1 MFLVKSVNMEAKE
14 NRKGESSVAKTETE
28 AKRLAR
34 RAREEKELQRR
45 KRQLA
50 KPKPRGYLIYLLV
63 VLSIVYIVDEVTSAM
78 GTAMQSEVVTE
89 FFVLGRGMEFNTGL
103 ATFTAMSAPLYCMMM
118 LMPFYKSLADRYGRK
133 IFLVINTVGMGIGM
147 GICMGAQGPLVYLV
161 GMLVINFVM
170 YNDMQVMYVMECA
183 PEKHRA
189 KLTSLTKAV
198 ALLGVTVI
206 PILRDVFM
214 GNDGSQWRKVFMIP
228 AMVAVVVGLAAL
240 FLMEE
245 TPVFTARRVEFLGMT
260 DAERAAKAASD
271 RKAAQASNGGVGQ
284 ALKFVFKHKQIRAVA
299 LCATVFMCSTGV
311 TSYYESIMKT
321 GGMTTAQVTQA
332 MYYIP
337 FCNALMTAAGGFLT
351 DALGRKKS
359 AILLSSLAFV
369 GLTVFVLAS
378 NLGMAPAIVG
388 ISYGFFIGGLWSV
401 SDMLCLIMAG
411 ESTPTHLRASVLGS
425 MSLLVGIGSM
435 GSSVA
440 IMVGMLF
447 VDSIGLLS
455 LCICGPFMLLALL
468 LLITKVNETKDV
480 DLNTVTG
487 EEWD

>member
-1 MFLVKSVNMEAKE
+1 M
-14 NRKGESSVAKTETE
+14 AKTETE
-28 AKRLAR
+28 QLRAR
-34 RAREEKELQRR
+34 RKEREARELEKRR
-45 KRQLA
+45 KQLG
-50 KPKPRGYLIYLLV
+50 KKVPRGYLIYLLV

-78 GTAMQSEVVTE
+78 GSSMQSEVVTE

-103 ATFTAMSAPLYCMMM
+103 AAFTAMSAPLYSMMI
-118 LMPFYKSLADRYGRK
+118 LMPFYKSLADKYGRK
-133 IFLVINTVGMGIGM
+133 IFLVINTVGMGVGM
-147 GICMGAQGPLVYLV
+147 GICMGATGPLSYLV

-214 GNDGSQWRKVFMIP
+214 GDDGSQWRKVFMIP
-228 AMVAVVVGLAAL
+228 AVVAVAVGVAAL
-240 FLMEE
+240 FLMDE
-245 TPVFTARRVEFLGMT
+245 TPVFLARRVAYLEKSDEERLAEAE
-260 DAERAAKAASD
+260 DA
-271 RKAAQASNGGVGQ
+271 RKAAEENKGGVGR
-284 ALKFVFKHKQIRAVA
+284 ALKFIFRHKQIRAVA
-299 LCATVFMCSTGV
+299 LCAMVFMFSTGV
-311 TSYYESIMKT
+311 TGYYESIMKT
-321 GGMTTAQVTQA
+321 GGMSTAQVTKA

-337 FCNALMTAAGGFLT
+337 FCNALMTAVGGFFT

-359 AILLSSLAFV
+359 AVLLSTVAFA
-369 GLTVFVLAS
+369 GLTLFVLAA
-378 NLGMAPAIVG
+378 NMGMSPAIVG
-388 ISYGFFIGGLWSV
+388 VSYGLFIGGLWSV
-401 SDMLCLIMAG
+401 SDMLCLIIAG

-447 VDSIGLLS
+447 VKSIGLLS
-455 LCICGPFMLLALL
+455 LCICGPFMLVALVV
-468 LLITKVNETKDV
+468 LITQVRETKDV

-487 EEWD
+487 AEWD

>member
-1 MFLVKSVNMEAKE
+1 M
-14 NRKGESSVAKTETE
+14 AKTETE
-28 AKRLAR
+28 QLRAR
-34 RAREEKELQRR
+34 RKEREARELEKRR
-45 KRQLA
+45 KQLG
-50 KPKPRGYLIYLLV
+50 KKVPRGYLIYLLV

-78 GTAMQSEVVTE
+78 GSSMQSEVVTE

-103 ATFTAMSAPLYCMMM
+103 AAFTAMSAPLYSMMI
-118 LMPFYKSLADRYGRK
+118 LMPFYKSLADKYGRK
-133 IFLVINTVGMGIGM
+133 IFLVINTVGMGVGM
-147 GICMGAQGPLVYLV
+147 GICMGATGPLSYLM

-214 GNDGSQWRKVFMIP
+214 GDDGSQWRKVFMIP
-228 AMVAVVVGLAAL
+228 AVVAVAVGVAAL
-240 FLMEE
+240 FLMDE
-245 TPVFTARRVEFLGMT
+245 TPVFLARRVAYLEKSDEERLAEAE
-260 DAERAAKAASD
+260 DA
-271 RKAAQASNGGVGQ
+271 RKAAEENKGGVGR
-284 ALKFVFKHKQIRAVA
+284 ALKFIFRHKQIRAVA
-299 LCATVFMCSTGV
+299 LCAMVFMFSTGV
-311 TSYYESIMKT
+311 TGYYESIMKT
-321 GGMTTAQVTQA
+321 GGMSTAQVTKA

-337 FCNALMTAAGGFLT
+337 FCNALMTAVGGFFT

-359 AILLSSLAFV
+359 AVLLSTVAFA
-369 GLTVFVLAS
+369 GLTLFVLAA
-378 NLGMAPAIVG
+378 NMGMSPAIVG
-388 ISYGFFIGGLWSV
+388 VSYGLFIGGLWSV
-401 SDMLCLIMAG
+401 SDMLCLIIAG

-447 VDSIGLLS
+447 VKSIGLLS
-455 LCICGPFMLLALL
+455 LCICGPFMLVALVV
-468 LLITKVNETKDV
+468 LITQVRETKDV

-487 EEWD
+487 AEWD

>member
-1 MFLVKSVNMEAKE
+1 M
-14 NRKGESSVAKTETE
+14 AKTETE

-34 RAREEKELQRR
+34 HAREEKELQRR
-45 KRQLA
+45 RKQMV
-50 KPKPRGYLIYLLV
+50 KSKPRGYLIYLLV

-78 GTAMQSEVVTE
+78 GTSMQSEVVTE
-89 FFVLGRGMEFNTGL
+89 FFVLGKGMEFNTGL
-103 ATFTAMSAPLYCMMM
+103 ATFTAMSAPLYSMMI

-133 IFLVINTVGMGIGM
+133 IFLVINTVGMGVGM
-147 GICMGAQGPLVYLV
+147 GICMSAGGPWVYLA
-161 GMLVINFVM
+161 GMLMINFVM

-198 ALLGVTVI
+198 ALLGVTAI
-206 PILRDVFM
+206 PLLRDLFM
-214 GNDGSQWRKVFMIP
+214 GNDGSQWRKVFLIP
-228 AMVAVVVGLAAL
+228 AIVAVVVGLAAL
-240 FLMEE
+240 FLMDE
-245 TPVFTARRVEFLGMT
+245 TPVFVARRVKFLEMT
-260 DAERAAKAASD
+260 DEERARAAADKKAAE
-271 RKAAQASNGGVGQ
+271 ASNGGVGQ

-299 LCATVFMCSTGV
+299 LCAMVFMFSTGV
-311 TSYYESIMKT
+311 TGYYESIMKT
-321 GGMTTAQVTQA
+321 GGMTTAQVTRA

-337 FCNALMTAAGGFLT
+337 FVNALMTAAGGFIT

-359 AILLSSLAFV
+359 AILLSALAFV

-378 NLGMAPAIVG
+378 NMGMAPAIVG

-411 ESTPTHLRASVLGS
+411 ESSPTHLRASVLGS

-435 GSSVA
+435 GSSIA
-440 IMVGMLF
+440 IMIGMIF
-447 VDSIGLLS
+447 VESIGLLS
-455 LCICGPFMLLALL
+455 LCVCGPFMLLALI

-487 EEWD
+487 AEWD

>member
-1 MFLVKSVNMEAKE
+1 M
-14 NRKGESSVAKTETE
+14 AKTETE

-34 RAREEKELQRR
+34 HAREEKELQRR
-45 KRQLA
+45 RKQMV
-50 KPKPRGYLIYLLV
+50 KSKPRGYLIYLLV

-78 GTAMQSEVVTE
+78 GTSMQSEVVTE
-89 FFVLGRGMEFNTGL
+89 FFVLGKGMEFNTGL
-103 ATFTAMSAPLYCMMM
+103 ATFTAMSAPLYSMMI

-133 IFLVINTVGMGIGM
+133 IFLVINTVGMGVGM
-147 GICMGAQGPLVYLV
+147 GICMSAGGPWVYLA
-161 GMLVINFVM
+161 GMLMINFVM

-198 ALLGVTVI
+198 ALLGVTAI
-206 PILRDVFM
+206 PLLRDLFM
-214 GNDGSQWRKVFMIP
+214 GNDGSQWRKVFLIP
-228 AMVAVVVGLAAL
+228 AIVAVVVGLAAL
-240 FLMEE
+240 FLMDE
-245 TPVFTARRVEFLGMT
+245 TPVFVARRVKFLEMT
-260 DAERAAKAASD
+260 DEERARAAADKKAAE
-271 RKAAQASNGGVGQ
+271 ASNGGVGQ

-299 LCATVFMCSTGV
+299 LCAMVFMFSTGV
-311 TSYYESIMKT
+311 TGYYESIMKT
-321 GGMTTAQVTQA
+321 GGMTTAQVTRA

-337 FCNALMTAAGGFLT
+337 FVNALMTAGGGFIT

-359 AILLSSLAFV
+359 AILLSALAFV

-378 NLGMAPAIVG
+378 NMGMAPAIVG

-411 ESTPTHLRASVLGS
+411 ESSPTHLRASVLGS

-435 GSSVA
+435 GSSIA
-440 IMVGMLF
+440 IMIGMIF
-447 VDSIGLLS
+447 VESIGLLS
-455 LCICGPFMLLALL
+455 LCVCGPFMLLALI

-487 EEWD
+487 AEWD